1 MSFRLTISRAIAA
14 FGALAAAGF
23 TAIVL
28 TSTVSL
34 NQLQVG
40 GPLYTK
46 IKLGNDLVADILP
59 PPEYVIEAYL
69 EATLALRE
77 PASVAAHR
85 ERLVQLKKD
94 YDERRDYWSKSD
106 LTPAI
111 KTMLVETS
119 DTEVRKFWSGV
130 ERDLL
135 PALAAGNAAAAAKSY
150 GDITTA
156 YLAHRAVIDD
166 IVKRTNDE
174 NAATEAEAAASV
186 RFFSIALWCVSALVF
201 LIVGG
206 GVLGVGFGVIRPITA
221 MTQVMK
227 RLAQG
232 ELGVS
237 VPSLSRKDEVGD
249 MAKAVEVFKENAL
262 RVKDMET
269 ERAALK
275 ERSEG
280 DRRAEMSRVARDFEA
295 TIGQIIKFVSSASSD
310 IEAAASTLSRSAEA
324 TEALSTTVASTSE
337 KSAANVN
344 SAAAASEE
352 MANSVSEIGRQVTE
366 AQRIT
371 HAAVDQAAQTNR
383 RVATLSQAAGKI
395 GEVVKMI
402 TAVAEQTNLLAL
414 NATIEAARAG
424 EAGRGFA
431 VVASEVKALS
441 AQTAKATDEIAI
453 QITQM
458 QAATEDSVA
467 AIQEIGTT
475 IARISEI
482 SAAIAAAVEQ
492 QGASTQEIARNVLE
506 AASGAKQ
513 VASSIAQVTHGA
525 VDTGAKAQQVHGSAG
540 ALLNE
545 SQRLSLEVDR
555 FIATIRAA

>member
-1 MSFRLTISRAIAA
+1 MSFHLKISRVIAA
-14 FGALAAAGF
+14 FGVLAAASF
-23 TAIVL
+23 AAIVV

-34 NQLQVG
+34 NELQVG
-40 GPLYTK
+40 GPLYNK

-69 EATLALRE
+69 EATLALRD

-85 ERLVQLKKD
+85 DRLVQLKKD
-94 YDERRDYWSKSD
+94 YDDRRDYWSKSD

-119 DTEVRKFWSGV
+119 DAEVQKFWNV
-130 ERDLL
+130 LERDLL
-135 PALAAGNAAAAAKSY
+135 PALAGGNAAAAAKSY
-150 GDITTA
+150 AGITTA
-156 YLAHRAVIDD
+156 YQAHRAVIDD

-201 LIVGG
+201 LIVGA

-221 MTQVMK
+221 MTEVMK
-227 RLAQG
+227 RLANG

-262 RVKDMET
+262 RVKDMEA
-269 ERAALK
+269 EQAALK
-275 ERSEG
+275 QRGES

-295 TIGQIIKFVSSASSD
+295 TIGQIVKFVSSASTD
-310 IEAAASTLSRSAEA
+310 IEAAASTLSKSAEA
-324 TEALSTTVASTSE
+324 TEGLSTTVASASE
-337 KSAANVN
+337 KSATNVN

-352 MANSVSEIGRQVTE
+352 MANSVSEIGRQVEE

-371 HAAVDQAAQTNR
+371 RAAVDQAAQTNQ
-383 RVATLSQAAGKI
+383 RVATLSQAAARI

-441 AQTAKATDEIAI
+441 AQTAKATDEIAS
-453 QITQM
+453 QIGQM
-458 QAATEDSVA
+458 QAATADSVA
-467 AIQEIGTT
+467 AIEEIGGT

-482 SAAIAAAVEQ
+482 SSAIAAAVEE

-513 VASSIAQVTHGA
+513 VASSIAQVTQGA

>member
-1 MSFRLTISRAIAA
+1 MRLTISRAIIA

-23 TAIVL
+23 AAIVL

-34 NQLQVG
+34 NELQVG
-40 GPLYTK
+40 GPLYNK

-69 EATLALRE
+69 EATLALHD
-77 PASVAAHR
+77 PASAPAHR

-94 YDERRDYWSKSD
+94 YDDRRDYWTKSD

-111 KTMLVETS
+111 RTMLVEKS
-119 DTEVRKFWSGV
+119 DAEVQKFWNGLQRS
-130 ERDLL
+130 LL
-135 PALAAGNAAAAAKSY
+135 PALASGNAAAAATSY
-150 GDITTA
+150 ADLTKA

-186 RFFSIALWCVSALVF
+186 HFFSIALWCVSALVF
-201 LIVGG
+201 LIVGA

-221 MTQVMK
+221 MTDIMK
-227 RLAQG
+227 RLATG
-232 ELGVS
+232 ELGVA

-262 RVKDMET
+262 RVKDMEV
-269 ERAALK
+269 EQAGLK

-280 DRRAEMSRVARDFEA
+280 NRRTEMSRVARDFET
-295 TIGQIIKFVSSASSD
+295 TIGQIVKFVSSASSD
-310 IEAAASTLSRSAEA
+310 IEAAASTLSKSAEA
-324 TEALSTTVASTSE
+324 TQGLSTTVASASE
-337 KSAANVN
+337 KSAVNVD

-352 MANSVSEIGRQVTE
+352 MASSVSEIGRQVME
-366 AQRIT
+366 AQKIT
-371 HAAVDQAAQTNR
+371 RAAVDQAAQTNQ
-383 RVATLSQAAGKI
+383 RVSTLSQAAGRI

-402 TAVAEQTNLLAL
+402 TAIAEQTNLLAL

-441 AQTAKATDEIAI
+441 AQTAKATDEISG
-453 QITQM
+453 QIAQM

-467 AIQEIGTT
+467 DIRQIGST

-482 SAAIAAAVEQ
+482 SAAIAAAVEE

-506 AASGAKQ
+506 AASGARQ
-513 VASSIAQVTHGA
+513 VAGSIAQVTHGA

-545 SQRLSLEVDR
+545 SRRLSEEVDR
-555 FIATIRAA
+555 FIATIRTA